1 MSKFITIEGNEGV
14 GKSTAIV
21 FIDSYL
27 TQLNIPHRLTRE
39 PGGTPFAEEI
49 RQLLTEHHD
58 EPVAYKTELLLFFA
72 ARSQHIEALIK
83 PTLATGR
90 WVICDRFTDSSYAYQ
105 GAGRGVPDVDIA
117 VLERW
122 IQQDFVPHKTILLDA
137 PVELTYART
146 QKRGKLDR
154 IETEEVSFFERV
166 RDCYLWRAK
175 QYSDR
180 YVIIDA
186 SVSLEEVQQQ
196 LRLVLDNLC
205 KT

>member
-14 GKSTAIV
+14 GKSTAV
-21 FIDSYL
+21 AFIDSYL

-39 PGGTPFAEEI
+39 PGGTSFAEKI
-49 RQLLTEHHD
+49 RDLLVEHH
-58 EPVAYKTELLLFFA
+58 EETLVYKTELLLFFA

-83 PTLATGR
+83 PTLATGV

-105 GAGRGVPDVDIA
+105 GAGRGVPEADIA
-117 VLERW
+117 LLEQW
-122 IQQDFVPHKTILLDA
+122 VQQDFQPDTTILLDA
-137 PVELTYART
+137 PVELTYARV

-154 IETEEVSFFERV
+154 IEAEELAFFERI
-166 RDCYLWRAK
+166 RECYLQRAK

-186 SVSLEEVQQQ
+186 SVSLEAVQAQ
-196 LRLVLDNLC
+196 LKMVLNKLC
-205 KT
+205 KI